1 MTIKNLIEKFQE
13 YFKNNPEIYSTQIGK
28 FDGGN
33 DSGGVYFDTEKIGIT
48 LTEAEENL
56 LYDLCDNA
64 LDYGSWAGDFSAAGE
79 INYNKDNEITIEG
92 NEINYYNSVVIHTEL
107 FNLNIPSDFYFDS
120 IELYIAVNYGN
131 TDYGVDFN
139 INSGFETK
147 EMEQWKE
154 NIIERLEEILNLDY
168 SDDLHCFFHETILR
182 KDTNKEIEIEICKY
196 ENENIYHE
204 IDLNEEE
211 CEDEEDEEDEQ
222 DEITETKEEL
232 QKSVD
237 NNDDIETVLINL
249 RNAIDKLENK

>member
-64 LDYGSWAGDFSAAGE
+64 LDYGSWAGEFSAAGE
-79 INYNKDNEITIEG
+79 INYNKDNEITIAG
-92 NEINYYNSVVIHTEL
+92 NEISYYNSVVIHTEL

-182 KDTNKEIEIEICKY
+182 KDTNKEIEINICEY
-196 ENENIYHE
+196 DNIDIYHE
-204 IDLNEEE
+204 IDLNEEL
-211 CEDEEDEEDEQ
+211 
-222 DEITETKEEL
+222 EIEKNKSENKIIKTKEEF

-237 NNDDIETVLINL
+237 NNDNIETVLINL
-249 RNAIDKLENK
+249 SNAIDKLENK

>member
-1 MTIKNLIEKFQE
+1 MIIKNLIEKFQE
-13 YFKNNPEIYSTQIGK
+13 YFKNNPEIYSIQIGR
-28 FDGGN
+28 FDGGS
-33 DSGGVYFDTEKIGIT
+33 DSGGVYFDTEKIEIT

-64 LDYGSWAGDFSAAGE
+64 LDYGSWAGEFSAAGE

-92 NEINYYNSVVIHTEL
+92 NEISYCNSVVIHTEL

-120 IELYIAVNYGN
+120 IELYIDDNYGN

-139 INSGFETK
+139 ISSGFETK

-154 NIIERLEEILNLDY
+154 NIMERLEKILSLDY
-168 SDDLHCFFHETILR
+168 SDDWHCYFHETILR
-182 KDTNKEIEIEICKY
+182 KDTNKEIEINICKY
-196 ENENIYHE
+196 ENVNIHHE
-204 IDLNEEE
+204 INLNEELE
-211 CEDEEDEEDEQ
+211 ENEDDEP

>member
-1 MTIKNLIEKFQE
+1 MTIKNLIIEKFQE
-13 YFKNNPEIYSTQIGK
+13 YFKNNPEIYSIQIGR
-28 FDGGN
+28 FDGGS
-33 DSGGVYFDTEKIGIT
+33 DSGGVYFDTEKIEIT

-64 LDYGSWAGDFSAAGE
+64 LDYGSWAGEFSAAGE
-79 INYNKDNEITIEG
+79 INYNKDNEITIAG

-120 IELYIAVNYGN
+120 IELYIEVNYGN

-204 IDLNEEE
+204 IDLNEEL
-211 CEDEEDEEDEQ
+211 
-222 DEITETKEEL
+222 EIEKNKSENKIIKTKEEF

-237 NNDDIETVLINL
+237 NNDNIETVLINL
-249 RNAIDKLENK
+249 SNAIDKLENK

>member
-1 MTIKNLIEKFQE
+1 
-13 YFKNNPEIYSTQIGK
+13 
-28 FDGGN
+28 
-33 DSGGVYFDTEKIGIT
+33 
-48 LTEAEENL
+48 
-56 LYDLCDNA
+56 
-64 LDYGSWAGDFSAAGE
+64 
-79 INYNKDNEITIEG
+79 
-92 NEINYYNSVVIHTEL
+92 
-107 FNLNIPSDFYFDS
+107 
-120 IELYIAVNYGN
+120 
-131 TDYGVDFN
+131 
-139 INSGFETK
+139 
-147 EMEQWKE
+147 MEQWKE
-154 NIIERLEEILNLDY
+154 NIMERLEKILNLDY

-211 CEDEEDEEDEQ
+211 CEDEEDEDDEQ